1 MYGRVINIF
10 FRFFS
15 KYSTSGRIK
24 ASAVGWRKIQIE
36 KKMFLIFPDEKAEI
50 KERLEGNRQEKRE
63 SLERTPSIRRPH

>member
-1 MYGRVINIF
+1 MYARVINIF

-15 KYSTSGRIK
+15 KYSTCGRIK